1 MKEIINLIKRMRP
14 AEVKLLRYFY
24 KAHAGDAKRAALFEA
39 LVKFKNCDNFDAI
52 EIKMRQAIYAEN
64 KDCEKRLEKLKH
76 RLKSD
81 ILNIILLQEPGD
93 KARAETAVFESRR
106 LILQG
111 EVLLGRGLYSEA
123 SDILG
128 KAFALAKKNELFTE
142 QLLID
147 SLRSNYN
154 ICKSREHDLMHYN
167 NKIHSASTLQQK
179 LLLAKKVHDEIH
191 VIASENDPEKFPH
204 DCYKDSLHQIHD
216 LWKETHASKI
226 GYYYIL
232 ASIKYFRALKEFKQS
247 LELGFELLKLEA
259 EEPEIF
265 KTIYYTGVIHLE
277 LGRCYLHTGDS
288 DTAIFHAAH
297 ALSSSG
303 NDMKNRLFA
312 LEILYF
318 AYISLKDVKKAHEIC
333 QQALMNSYLHEN
345 SSQSARWWY
354 LKSAAEAKLN
364 RTKDA
369 LASLR
374 KCSENEKEMHLSLA
388 ALMLEAICRIENG
401 DYEWLEYKTDTL
413 KRFMLRNGKSASLSQ
428 NKRFLLFLRI
438 LKTLQKEGFDFKA
451 LFVQEKKNIELLTLA
466 EAPYS
471 WEAWG
476 YEILRF
482 DEWLNS
488 KVISPQSISPA
499 SQFVA

>member
-1 MKEIINLIKRMRP
+1 MREIINLIKRMRP

-24 KAHAGDAKRAALFEA
+24 KAQASDAKRAALFEA
-39 LVKFKNCDNFDAI
+39 LVRFRNCNKFDEI
-52 EIKMRQAIYAEN
+52 EIKMRQMLYAAN
-64 KDCEKRLEKLKH
+64 KDCEKKLEKLKH

-93 KARAETAVFESRR
+93 KARTETAVFESRR

-154 ICKSREHDLMHYN
+154 ICKSRGHDLMHYN
-167 NKIHSASTLQQK
+167 NKIHSASTLQQQ

-191 VIASENDPEKFPH
+191 VITGESDPEKFPH
-204 DCYKDSLHQIHD
+204 DCYKTSLQQIYD
-216 LWKETHASKI
+216 IWQETRASKI
-226 GYYYIL
+226 HYYYIL
-232 ASIKYFRALKEFKQS
+232 ASIKYFRALREFRQS
-247 LELGFELLKLEA
+247 LELGLELLKLEND
-259 EEPEIF
+259 EPEIF
-265 KTIYYTGVIHLE
+265 KTIYYAGIIHLE
-277 LGRCYLHTGDS
+277 LGRCYLHVNDF

-303 NDMKNRLFA
+303 NDMKNHLFA

-318 AYISLKDVKKAHEIC
+318 AYINLKDLKKAYQIC
-333 QQALMNSYLHEN
+333 QQALMNSYLQEN
-345 SSQSARWWY
+345 GGQTAKWWY
-354 LKSAAEAKLN
+354 LKSATEAKMG
-364 RTKDA
+364 RMKDA
-369 LASLR
+369 FISLR
-374 KCSENEKEMHLSLA
+374 KCSENEKEIHLSLA
-388 ALMLEAICRIENG
+388 ALMLEAMCRIENG
-401 DYEWLEYKTDTL
+401 DYEWLEYKTETL

-451 LFVQEKKNIELLTLA
+451 LFTYEKKNIELLSMA
-466 EAPYS
+466 EAPYI
-471 WEAWG
+471 WESWG
-476 YEILRF
+476 YEVLRF

-488 KVISPQSISPA
+488 KMISPQNIPSA
-499 SQFVA
+499 SQYVA